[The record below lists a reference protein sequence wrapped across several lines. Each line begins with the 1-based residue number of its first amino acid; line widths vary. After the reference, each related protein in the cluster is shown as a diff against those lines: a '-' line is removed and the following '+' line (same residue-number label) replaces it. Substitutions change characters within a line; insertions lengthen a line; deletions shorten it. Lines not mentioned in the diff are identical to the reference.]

1 MKKKLN
7 NVMCKVLVGA
17 MAVSMMPAVAM
28 ADDEVTLTYCTWNEN
43 QRDSIQA
50 TIDGFEA
57 ENPNIKVELQITPW
71 GEYWTKLEAAAT
83 SGNMPD
89 IVTMHTNQIERYV
102 NGGVMA
108 SMDDLADYDDT
119 FSYDNYNEGI
129 TNLYVYDGV
138 HYGVPKDKDCVVLV
152 YNKKIF
158 DNAGVAYPTSE
169 WTWDDLKDAAEKL
182 TDKDNG
188 IYGFNAY
195 NNDQEAWGDFLYANG
210 ADFLNE
216 DGTASGLDTPEAIE
230 AMQFFMDLNA
240 NYSPS
245 KEMQAEVDAVSMFA
259 TGTVAMQPIGNWQLS
274 YFTDNE
280 NIKDDFALAMLP
292 STPDGKRATVSN
304 GLALSIPADCQNMDA
319 AKKFVAYA
327 SSKKGMEEAAE
338 GPAIPC
344 YNGVDE
350 VWAEAHKDLYD
361 TQVILDSLQYGKQLR
376 GSEKKNEWGEIMY
389 SYVGKIFDG
398 SMSVEDAFTQASE
411 EMNKVLAQ

>member
-1 MKKKLN
+1 
-7 NVMCKVLVGA
+7 
-17 MAVSMMPAVAM
+17 
-28 ADDEVTLTYCTWNEN
+28 
-43 QRDSIQA
+43 
-50 TIDGFEA
+50 
-57 ENPNIKVELQITPW
+57 
-71 GEYWTKLEAAAT
+71 
-83 SGNMPD
+83 
-89 IVTMHTNQIERYV
+89 
-102 NGGVMA
+102 
-108 SMDDLADYDDT
+108 
-119 FSYDNYNEGI
+119 
-129 TNLYVYDGV
+129 
-138 HYGVPKDKDCVVLV
+138 
-152 YNKKIF
+152 
-158 DNAGVAYPTSE
+158 
-169 WTWDDLKDAAEKL
+169 
-182 TDKDNG
+182 
-188 IYGFNAY
+188 
-195 NNDQEAWGDFLYANG
+195 
-210 ADFLNE
+210 
-216 DGTASGLDTPEAIE
+216 
-230 AMQFFMDLNA
+230 MQFFMDLNA
-240 NYSPS
+240 NYSQS

-327 SSKKGMEEAAE
+327 SSKKGMEEAAG

-376 GSEKKNEWGEIMY
+376 GSEKKNDWGEIMY